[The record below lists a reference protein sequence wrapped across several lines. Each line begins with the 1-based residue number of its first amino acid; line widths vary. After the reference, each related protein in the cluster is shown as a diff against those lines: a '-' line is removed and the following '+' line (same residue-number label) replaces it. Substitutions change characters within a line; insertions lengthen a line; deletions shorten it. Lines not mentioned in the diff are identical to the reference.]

1 MAEPSSA
8 EVRMTVNNVE
18 LPKVYQRSQINRML
32 SSQEQKGIRPTGLVS
47 DFDNSYFR
55 PDGVADTKKL
65 AAITAEYDI
74 PTTIVTGNDLA
85 TITKKMDDNGLR
97 KPEVLITAVGTEI
110 YVLQK
115 DGIGIET
122 YIKDDEYQKKMEDAQ
137 FDRKGCV
144 TGLQKTILAW
154 RDDITQKAHALDFQK
169 PEIEAAFQKGEAA
182 NVQDYKVSC
191 YFMAE
196 NDQDRGFVELEIKKQ
211 FPHLE
216 ILVCEEIGH
225 NSKIKAGDPK
235 KYCVDILPIPKGLE
249 HGGKAGAVDYLQK
262 TIGLERAF
270 NVGDSGNDIQ
280 MLHST
285 ALGEGIIVGG
295 AKPELRDT
303 VTDAVNFT
311 PIGETGFVKG
321 PTGKKFFEAS
331 STGTQA
337 AGSIIEA
344 AIRRL
349 RVTLRFERE
358 PRMRD
363 YIREIIEKLQTPIA
377 PLQQPINT

>member
-1 MAEPSSA
+1 MAEPFSA
-8 EVRMTVNNVE
+8 EVRTSIKGVE
-18 LPKVYQRSQINRML
+18 LPKVYQKSEINRML
-32 SSQEQKGIRPTGLVS
+32 GAQEQKGIRPTGLVS

-115 DGIGIET
+115 DGIGREI
-122 YIKDDEYQKKMEDAQ
+122 YAKDDEYQKKMEEAQ

-144 TGLQKTILAW
+144 VGLQKTILDW
-154 RDDITQKAHALDFQK
+154 RDDITKKAHSLDFQK
-169 PEIEAAFQKGEAA
+169 PEVEVAFQKGETVD
-182 NVQDYKVSC
+182 VQDYKVSC

-216 ILVCEEIGH
+216 ILICEEIGH
-225 NSKIKAGDPK
+225 NSKIKAGEPK
-235 KYCVDILPIPKGLE
+235 KYCIDMLPIPKGLD

-303 VTDAVNFT
+303 VADVANFT
-311 PIGETGFVKG
+311 PIGNTGFVKG

-337 AGSIIEA
+337 AGSIIDA

-349 RVTLRFERE
+349 RVTLRFETE
-358 PRMRD
+358 PKMRD
-363 YIREIIEKLQTPIA
+363 YIREIIGKLQA
-377 PLQQPINT
+377 PTQPSLQAV

>member
-1 MAEPSSA
+1 MAEPFSA
-8 EVRMTVNNVE
+8 EVRTSIKGVE
-18 LPKVYQRSQINRML
+18 LPKVYQKSEINRML
-32 SSQEQKGIRPTGLVS
+32 GAQEQKGIRPTGLVS

-55 PDGVADTKKL
+55 SDGVADTKKL

-115 DGIGIET
+115 DGIGREI
-122 YIKDDEYQKKMEDAQ
+122 YAKDDEYQKKMEEAQ

-144 TGLQKTILAW
+144 VGLQKTILDW
-154 RDDITQKAHALDFQK
+154 RDDITKKAHSLDFQK
-169 PEIEAAFQKGEAA
+169 PEVEVAFQKGETVD
-182 NVQDYKVSC
+182 VQDYKVSC

-216 ILVCEEIGH
+216 ILICEEIGH
-225 NSKIKAGDPK
+225 NSKIKAGEPK
-235 KYCVDILPIPKGLE
+235 KYCIDMLPIPKGLD

-303 VTDAVNFT
+303 VADVANFT
-311 PIGETGFVKG
+311 PIGNTGFVKG

-337 AGSIIEA
+337 AGSIIDA

-349 RVTLRFERE
+349 RVTLRFETE
-358 PRMRD
+358 PKMRD
-363 YIREIIEKLQTPIA
+363 YIREIIGKLQA
-377 PLQQPINT
+377 PTQPSLQAV